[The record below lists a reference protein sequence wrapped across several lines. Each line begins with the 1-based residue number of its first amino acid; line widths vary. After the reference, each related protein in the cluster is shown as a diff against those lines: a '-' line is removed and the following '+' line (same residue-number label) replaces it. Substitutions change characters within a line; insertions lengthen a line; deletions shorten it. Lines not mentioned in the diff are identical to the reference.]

1 MTARASRVDQ
11 AGSGSRARR
20 RTRVGTRLLAT
31 VAVGALTMGAAH
43 ESAPADT
50 GAPPLER
57 SPFTGKKADQGPV
70 LAVKLDN
77 ARMAR
82 PHTGLA
88 QADIVYVEKVEG
100 GMSRLMGVYS
110 SRLPEAV
117 GPVRSARESDVELL
131 RQFGRPALAYS
142 GVRSSLNKMLN
153 RSPLYVRSPGRL
165 PGAYFRDGSRPAPH
179 NLFVRPQ
186 SVLRSAPKADQAAD
200 IGFRF
205 GPAPAGGSPAT
216 ARTVRYSS
224 ASHTFSWSPG
234 ERRWL
239 ASFDGA
245 PARSTSGARLGART
259 IVIQHVDMPPSRYKD
274 VNGAATPYIKT
285 VGSGRATVL
294 RDGKAYETRWKRSSP
309 EGGTTFTLSN
319 GQRMPFARGQVWMVF
334 ADR

>member
-1 MTARASRVDQ
+1 MTARAR
-11 AGSGSRARR
+11 SRARI
-20 RTRVGTRLLAT
+20 GTRLLVT
-31 VAVGALTMGAAH
+31 VAVGALTTAAALP
-43 ESAPADT
+43 SAPADA

-57 SPFTGKKADQGPV
+57 SPFTGTRADQGPV
-70 LAVKLDN
+70 LAVKFDN

-110 SRLPEAV
+110 SRLPQAV

-142 GVRSSLNKMLN
+142 GVRSSLNKMLKQ
-153 RSPLYVRSPGRL
+153 SPLYVRPHGRF
-165 PGAYFRDGSRPAPH
+165 PSAYFRDGNRPAPH
-179 NLFVRPQ
+179 DLFVRPQ
-186 SVLRSAPKADQAAD
+186 AVLRSAPRADHPTD

-205 GPAPAGGSPAT
+205 GPAPEGGTPASV
-216 ARTVRYSS
+216 RTVRYTA
-224 ASHTFSWSPG
+224 ASHTFSWSPQ
-234 ERRWL
+234 EHRWL

-294 RDGKAYETRWKRSSP
+294 RGGKAYQTRWKRSSP
-309 EGGTTFTLSN
+309 EGGTSFTLSN
-319 GQRMPFARGQVWMVF
+319 GRRMPFAPGQVWMVF

>member
-1 MTARASRVDQ
+1 MTART
-11 AGSGSRARR
+11 RR
-20 RTRVGTRLLAT
+20 RTRIGTRLLAT

-43 ESAPADT
+43 ESAPADP
-50 GAPPLER
+50 GAPPRDR
-57 SPFTGKKADQGPV
+57 SPFTGVTADQGPV
-70 LAVKLDN
+70 LAVKFDN
-77 ARMAR
+77 ARLAR

-100 GMSRLMGVYS
+100 GLSRLVGVYS
-110 SRLPEAV
+110 SRLPKYV

-142 GVRSSLNKMLN
+142 GVRSSLNRML
-153 RSPLYVRSPGRL
+153 RESPLYTRPPGRV
-165 PGAYFRDGSRPAPH
+165 PGAYFRDDSRPAPH

-186 SVLRSAPKADQAAD
+186 SLLRSAPKADHPTD

-205 GPAPAGGSPAT
+205 GPAPTGGSPAS
-216 ARTVRYSS
+216 ARTVRYSA
-224 ASHTFSWSPG
+224 ASHTFRWSPD

-245 PARSTSGARLGART
+245 PARSTSGARLGAKT

-274 VNGAATPYIKT
+274 VNGSATPYIKS

-294 RDGKAYETRWKRSSP
+294 RGGKAYKTRWKRSSAT
-309 EGGTTFTLSN
+309 GGTSFTRPD
-319 GQRMPFARGQVWMVF
+319 GERMPFAPGQVWVVF

>member
-1 MTARASRVDQ
+1 MTTRL
-11 AGSGSRARR
+11 AGARR
-20 RTRVGTRLLAT
+20 RTRIGTTLLAT

-43 ESAPADT
+43 GGAPADDSA
-50 GAPPLER
+50 APRGR
-57 SPFTGKKADQGPV
+57 SPFTGLAADRNPV
-70 LAVKLDN
+70 LAVKFDN

-82 PHTGLA
+82 PHTGLN

-110 SRLPEAV
+110 SRLPRYV
-117 GPVRSARESDVELL
+117 GPVRSARESDIELL

-142 GVRSSLNKMLN
+142 GVRSSLNKVLK
-153 RSPLYVRSPGRL
+153 RSPLYARPHGSL
-165 PGAYFRDGSRPAPH
+165 PGAYFRSGGRPAPH
-179 NLFVRPQ
+179 NLFVRPR
-186 SVLRSAPKADQAAD
+186 SVLRSAPKADRPTD

-205 GPAPAGGSPAT
+205 GPAPAGGSPT
-216 ARTVRYSS
+216 KMRTVRYAS
-224 ASHTFSWSPG
+224 ASHTFSWSPR
-234 ERRWL
+234 EHRWL

-259 IVIQHVDMPPSRYKD
+259 IVIQYVDMPPSRFKD

-294 RDGKAYETRWKRSSP
+294 RNGKAYKTRWKRPSAGS
-309 EGGTTFTLSN
+309 GTSFTRPN
-319 GQRMPFARGQVWMVF
+319 GTRMPFARGQVWMVY

>member
-1 MTARASRVDQ
+1 MTT
-11 AGSGSRARR
+11 AGTRRRARI
-20 RTRVGTRLLAT
+20 GTRLLAT
-31 VAVGALTMGAAH
+31 VAVAALTLGAAH

-50 GAPPLER
+50 GAPVSDR
-57 SPFTGKKADQGPV
+57 SPFTGKHAVHNPV
-70 LAVKLDN
+70 LAVKFDN

-110 SRLPEAV
+110 SRLPKYV

-142 GVRSSLNKMLN
+142 GVRSSLSKMLK
-153 RSPLYVRSPGRL
+153 RSPLYVRSHGRL
-165 PGAYFRDGSRPAPH
+165 PGAYFRAGGRPAPH
-179 NLFVRPQ
+179 NLFVRPR
-186 SVLRSAPKADQAAD
+186 SVLRSAPKADHPTD

-205 GPAPAGGSPAT
+205 GPAPEGGSPAST
-216 ARTVRYSS
+216 RTVRYAS

-239 ASFDGA
+239 ASFDGS

-259 IVIQHVDMPPSRYKD
+259 IVIQRVDMPPSRYKD

-294 RDGKAYETRWKRSSP
+294 RDGKAYQTRWKRSSP
-309 EGGTTFTLSN
+309 EGGTSFTLAD
-319 GQRMPFARGQVWMVF
+319 GRRMPFARGQVWMVY